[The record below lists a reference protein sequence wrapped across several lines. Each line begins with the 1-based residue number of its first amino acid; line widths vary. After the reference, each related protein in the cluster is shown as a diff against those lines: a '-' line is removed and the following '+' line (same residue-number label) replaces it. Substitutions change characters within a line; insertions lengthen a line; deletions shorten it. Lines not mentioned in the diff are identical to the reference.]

1 MREIG
6 SAALSAVRRDLGGM
20 CGGGDHKVDAVDRE
34 EARKDG
40 WSGHS
45 GNGYFKN
52 IIFGKYT

>member
-45 GNGYFKN
+45 GNGYL
-52 IIFGKYT
+52 